1 MLNIGADT
9 GFIKTEV
16 ISKSW
21 VQVKDLA
28 GMAIEPYPSDVM
40 KAVFANAVWVAVYAV
55 VYAALLVKDL
65 AIVLWEVAKVL
76 IASHEKRHEVALLR
90 ADAFR
95 DSRLSSTVSIRQ
107 VALDDVERR
116 FMES

>member
-1 MLNIGADT
+1 MFNIGADT
-9 GFIKTEV
+9 GFIKAEV
-16 ISKSW
+16 IAKSW
-21 VQVKDLA
+21 VEVKDLI
-28 GMAIEPYPSDVM
+28 GMAIESYPSDVM
-40 KAVFANAVWVAVYAV
+40 KAVFTNAVWVIVYAV

-76 IASHEKRHEVALLR
+76 IASHGARHESALLR
-90 ADAFR
+90 ADVFR

-107 VALDDVERR
+107 IALNDAERR